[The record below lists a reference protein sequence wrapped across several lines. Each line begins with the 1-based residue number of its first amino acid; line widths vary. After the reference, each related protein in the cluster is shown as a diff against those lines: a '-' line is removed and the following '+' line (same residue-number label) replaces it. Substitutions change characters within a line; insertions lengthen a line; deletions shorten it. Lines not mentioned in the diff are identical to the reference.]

1 MVALPVGQM
10 LIRSVSNRTASAT
23 ENLPEIFEV
32 SNPKPAPP
40 ILHDDPGKPD
50 VYYIILDGYGRAD
63 VLKNVYGFDNS
74 EFIRQLKDRGFYIAE
89 KGTANYPMTFMS
101 LASSLNLNYLDDV
114 VASTKGCTSQKL
126 FHDVIQNPL
135 AGRVFRSHGY
145 RHVHFATGFRGTEDS
160 KTADLIFSYRS
171 RWIRGEFRDVLV
183 STTALRL
190 FEPNV
195 AGSHLYEFRKLQ
207 EVPRIPGPKF
217 VFAHFLI
224 PHEPYVFTSD
234 GTVRD
239 NVPLGLQFLEKDG
252 TWRIGTGVDRNSY
265 IDQLMFV
272 NRKAIEAIDG
282 ILANSRTRPI
292 IILQSDHGPA
302 SLRSKGREVFSRERL
317 PNLNAY
323 FVPDTI
329 REKLYS
335 SITPVN
341 SFRIVFNDLFG
352 TSYELLPDRNYMCW
366 FTNIKPIDVTDIVR
380 LGPPE
385 PTLVAQKEKLAQVS
399 GN

>member
-1 MVALPVGQM
+1 
-10 LIRSVSNRTASAT
+10 
-23 ENLPEIFEV
+23 
-32 SNPKPAPP
+32 
-40 ILHDDPGKPD
+40 
-50 VYYIILDGYGRAD
+50 
-63 VLKNVYGFDNS
+63 
-74 EFIRQLKDRGFYIAE
+74 
-89 KGTANYPMTFMS
+89 
-101 LASSLNLNYLDDV
+101 
-114 VASTKGCTSQKL
+114 
-126 FHDVIQNPL
+126 
-135 AGRVFRSHGY
+135 
-145 RHVHFATGFRGTEDS
+145 
-160 KTADLIFSYRS
+160 
-171 RWIRGEFRDVLV
+171 
-183 STTALRL
+183 
-190 FEPNV
+190 
-195 AGSHLYEFRKLQ
+195 
-207 EVPRIPGPKF
+207 
-217 VFAHFLI
+217 
-224 PHEPYVFTSD
+224 
-234 GTVRD
+234 
-239 NVPLGLQFLEKDG
+239 
-252 TWRIGTGVDRNSY
+252 
-265 IDQLMFV
+265 MFV

-302 SLRSKGREVFSRERL
+302 SLRSKGRGVFSRERL

-366 FTNIKPIDVTDIVR
+366 FTNIKPIDVTEIVR